1 MENRE
6 VVLQK
11 DRRMAMLISALIFLG
26 VVAVCFFLTAF
37 TIQDPPP
44 GDQFVAVGM
53 ADFGDVLEAGGDNE
67 SEISSEEVQEV
78 VDRDQSQANQTNNSA
93 TDIATQNSS
102 DMSLPSSPKPN
113 PKPNPKPDP
122 KPSNALSDALGNMTS
137 SNGGG
142 GSDGNN
148 SGVGNEGDQNGQ
160 IGGSGVVQGDL
171 DSKGFSLGTRGQ
183 SAKPD
188 INDSFDEEGTV
199 MVDILV
205 NQNGK
210 VVSAKA
216 NPKHRLTSTP
226 SSKLHRLAEKAALTA
241 KFQSD
246 FNAPPQ
252 QKGGIV
258 IRFELN

>member
-102 DMSLPSSPKPN
+102 DMSVPNSPKPN

-160 IGGSGVVQGDL
+160 INGSGAVQGDGV
-171 DSKGFSLGTRGQ
+171 GFSLAGRGLIGRPKLTSNPQ
-183 SAKPD
+183 
-188 INDSFDEEGTV
+188 EEGV
-199 MVDILV
+199 VVLNVYVDR
-205 NQNGK
+205 NGK
-210 VVSAKA
+210 VIKTTRNYVKSKVSGQGHNLFA
-216 NPKHRLTSTP
+216 
-226 SSKLHRLAEKAALTA
+226 LAEAAAKTA
-241 KFQSD
+241 KFSVKND
-246 FNAPPQ
+246 APPE
-252 QKGGIV
+252 QKGEMTF
-258 IRFELN
+258 RFELN

>member
-78 VDRDQSQANQTNNSA
+78 VDQEQSQTSETSDAS
-93 TDIATQNSS
+93 TDVATQNTS
-102 DMSLPSSPKPN
+102 DMSVPSTPKPN
-113 PKPNPKPDP
+113 PKPNPQ
-122 KPSNALSDALGNMTS
+122 PSNALSNALSNMNS

-160 IGGSGVVQGDL
+160 INGSGAVQGDGV
-171 DSKGFSLGTRGQ
+171 GFSLAGRGLIGRPKLTSNPQ
-183 SAKPD
+183 
-188 INDSFDEEGTV
+188 EEGV
-199 MVDILV
+199 VVLNVYVDR
-205 NQNGK
+205 NGK
-210 VVSAKA
+210 VIKTTRNYVKSKVSGQGHNLFA
-216 NPKHRLTSTP
+216 
-226 SSKLHRLAEKAALTA
+226 LAEAAAKTA
-241 KFQSD
+241 KFSVKND
-246 FNAPPQ
+246 APPE
-252 QKGGIV
+252 QKGEMTF
-258 IRFELN
+258 RFELN

>member
-11 DRRMAMLISALIFLG
+11 DRRKAMLISALIFLG

-37 TIQDPPP
+37 TTQDPPP

-78 VDRDQSQANQTNNSA
+78 VDQEQSQTSETSDAS
-93 TDIATQNSS
+93 TDVATQNTS
-102 DMSLPSSPKPN
+102 DMSVPSTPKPN
-113 PKPNPKPDP
+113 PKPNPQ
-122 KPSNALSDALGNMTS
+122 PSNALSNALSNMNS

>member
-53 ADFGDVLEAGGDNE
+53 ADFGDVLEAGGDNA
-67 SEISSEEVQEV
+67 SEVQSEEQSNQEE
-78 VDRDQSQANQTNNSA
+78 SQATESSDAA
-93 TDIATQNSS
+93 TDVATQTSS
-102 DMSLPSSPKPN
+102 DVSVTSSPKPT
-113 PKPNPKPDP
+113 PKPKPKPDP
-122 KPSNALSDALGNMTS
+122 QPSDALNNALNSMTKPPA
-137 SNGGG
+137 GGG
-142 GSDGNN
+142 EGNDQ
-148 SGVGNEGDQNGQ
+148 GGGDQGDLSGQ
-160 IGGSGVVQGDL
+160 IGGTGVNQGDL
-171 DSKGFSLGTRGQ
+171 DSKGFSLGTRGR